1 MFSSALLTVLVSVGS
16 CSVTWDDLNRLLDGE
31 QLEKRDTQFVD
42 STSPV
47 TCPAGKGRPIL
58 SDLFKSTFNNNYYT
72 LVINVTFEVRMIKCN
87 IGDPLK
93 IQTVSHLVLHKGIVA
108 RFTRCTSP

>member
-1 MFSSALLTVLVSVGS
+1 MFSFALLTILVSVGS
-16 CSVTWDDLNRLLDGE
+16 CSVTWDDLRSFLDDDR
-31 QLEKRDTQFVD
+31 LEKRDTQFVD

-47 TCPAGKGRPIL
+47 TCPAGKGRPIH
-58 SDLFKSTFNNNYYT
+58 SDLFKSTFNNNFYA

-93 IQTVSHLVLHKGIVA
+93 IQTVSHLVLHEGIVA
-108 RFTRCTSP
+108 RFARCTHP